1 MEVIEADADDGDY
14 GVGRPEDED
23 GGGEEEETTE
33 PDYTAAPSRS
43 RAVVTGKNDDVLG
56 LGLCGNGVVIGLRR
70 RRGMRWIGGSRG
82 GHDGKRWR
90 IG

>member
-23 GGGEEEETTE
+23 RGGEEEETRE
-33 PDYTAAPSRS
+33 PDYMAAPSR
-43 RAVVTGKNDDVLG
+43 RAVIKGKNDDVLG